1 MVLSKYLSSNNLK
14 LFSHISVILNWDE
27 LHNSSPVEAMVGLN
41 FLLVITFLTL
51 QVEKRPDG

>member
-1 MVLSKYLSSNNLK
+1 MLSKYLSSNNLK
-14 LFSHISVILNWDE
+14 LFGHISVILGWDE

-51 QVEKRPDG
+51 QVEL